1 MKQLNEYINEALE
14 ELYHF
19 TFDTNLFG
27 IIKTDTIRSSHDDGY
42 SPKGFE
48 YYISATRSKNANTG
62 YPTQMWGDGSL
73 VRIVLDSR
81 LINSKMKIKPI
92 DFSPAKG
99 RAIKVNWVNKDDFDK
114 YKDSIM
120 MQSNV
125 EAEDRILLNKKSIPN
140 FHIYIKEIHICKD
153 DISDKYYK
161 PIKTYCDKYNIPLIE
176 FEDKR
181 KFNRGKH

>member
-1 MKQLNEYINEALE
+1 MKGLYTYINEAME

-19 TFDTNLFG
+19 TCSYDLVG
-27 IIKTDTIRSSHDDGY
+27 IAKNDEFYSSKNDGH
-42 SPKGFE
+42 SPKGFD
-48 YYISATRSKNANTG
+48 YYMSTTRSKNANTG
-62 YPTQMWGDGSL
+62 YPSQIWGDEL
-73 VRIVLDSR
+73 VRIVLDGR
-81 LINSKMKIKPI
+81 KINSKMKIQPL
-92 DFSPAKG
+92 DFSPSKG
-99 RAIKVNWVNKDDFDK
+99 RAIRVNWNNVEDFDK

-161 PIKTYCDKYNIPLIE
+161 PIKKYCDKYNIPLIE